1 MRRRFLLVL
10 RGAVANG
17 AKHLAHFILVH
28 HVGGIGPQLAG
39 FLNALVCLLDTAHFR
54 HYAENHEQHEQHAQ
68 KRVEEIRHDGI
79 VNAHCRI
86 AQHGS
91 FGLLGED
98 AAEKHDPRRNGNDQA
113 HRRRRGIDDVAQH
126 LTRRFL
132 LVGDRQ
138 NGVCGNQNGQIIIDE
153 DDHAA
158 QPGKKKHLTLAFH
171 VFARPV
177 RHGCS
182 AVALAQ
188 QLHEAPEQQ
197 ADDHDVVVVGIAR
210 RVEQRLHRGLEE
222 VGPVVEQEAQNA

>member
-1 MRRRFLLVL
+1 MRRRLLLVF
-10 RGAVANG
+10 RRTVANG

-79 VNAHCRI
+79 INAHCRI

-91 FGLLGED
+91 FRLLGED
-98 AAEKHDPRRNGNDQA
+98 AAEKHDPRGNGNDQT
-113 HRRRRGIDDVAQH
+113 HGRRRSVDDVAQH
-126 LTRRFL
+126 LARRFL
-132 LVGDRQ
+132 LVGNRHDGIRR
-138 NGVCGNQNGQIIIDE
+138 NQNGQVVVDE
-153 DDHAA
+153 DNHAA
-158 QPGKKKHLTLAFH
+158 QPREEQHLTLAFD
-171 VFARPV
+171 VFTRPV

-182 AVALAQ
+182 TVALAQ

-222 VGPVVEQEAQNA
+222 VDPVVKQEAQNA